1 MTHSFMVAS
10 DRVHREIRVEVL
22 DRFVA
27 LPAEYL
33 QFVLKATLCLILI
46 RYHICLS
53 TPAVDLSA

>member
-1 MTHSFMVAS
+1 MVAS